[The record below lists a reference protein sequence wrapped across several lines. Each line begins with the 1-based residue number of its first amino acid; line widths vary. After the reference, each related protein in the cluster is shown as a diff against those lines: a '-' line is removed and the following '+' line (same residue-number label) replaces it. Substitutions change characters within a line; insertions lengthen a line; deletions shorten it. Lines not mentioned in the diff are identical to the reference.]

1 MFLMKNQVRPYAWG
15 SRTAISTLLGESAP
29 STEPQAELWVGA
41 HPGDSSV
48 LEQPTGE
55 HPLLHAVAEDPAG
68 TLGPQ
73 VAREFDGSFPFLL
86 KLLAADA
93 PLSLQAHPTM
103 DQARAGFDAEDAAG
117 VPVDAPF
124 RNYKDRSH
132 KPELMYALTEFEA
145 LCGFRPT
152 ATTVRLLDE
161 LGTTVLDDV
170 RSALIERPGEPGLRE
185 VVTSLL
191 AADRAAI
198 ASAVDTVAAACRA
211 RAGSTGPFAGEFAA
225 EFRMAARLADHYQ
238 GDPGVIIA
246 LLMNRIDL
254 KPGEAVFLP
263 AGNMHAYLSG
273 FGVEIMA
280 SSDNVLRGG
289 LTTKHVDVAELSAVV
304 SFAPGDPML
313 VTGVPVAPGEVAFRT
328 PAPEFALSR
337 VRVDGVGR
345 VLEHTGPQILLV
357 TEGALTLTDA
367 QGTEL
372 TVGPGRSVFLPARQ
386 GPVRVHGSGTL
397 FRAIDGLAA
406 PAVTSTS
413 ISVGTVSPVGTAAS
427 DDDPEAADSELSLA
441 S

>member
-1 MFLMKNQVRPYAWG
+1 MFLMKNRVRPYAWG
-15 SRTAISTLLGESAP
+15 SRTAISTLLGEPVP
-29 STEPQAELWVGA
+29 SSEPQAELWVGA

-48 LEQPTGE
+48 LVQPSGDR
-55 HPLLHAVAEDPAG
+55 PLVDAIDEDPDG

-103 DQARAGFDAEDAAG
+103 AQARAGFDAEHAAG

-145 LCGFRPT
+145 LCGFRRT
-152 ATTVRLLDE
+152 DVTVALLDE
-161 LGTTVLDDV
+161 LDV
-170 RSALIERPGEPGLRE
+170 PELGDIRAALIERPGESGLRE
-185 VVTSLL
+185 VVTALL
-191 AADRAAI
+191 EAERAAV
-198 ASAVDTVAAACRA
+198 APVVETVAAACRE
-211 RAGSTGPFAGEFAA
+211 RAGTAGPFATEFA
-225 EFRMAARLADHYQ
+225 MAARVAGFYP
-238 GDPGVIIA
+238 GDPGVLIA
-246 LLMNRIDL
+246 LLMNRIEL
-254 KPGEAVFLP
+254 APGEAVYLP

-289 LTTKHVDVAELSAVV
+289 LTAKHVDVAELSTVV

-313 VTGVPVAPGEVAFRT
+313 IPGVPVAPGEVAFRT
-328 PAPEFALSR
+328 PSPEFALSR
-337 VRVDGVGR
+337 VRVDEVGR

-357 TEGALTLTDA
+357 TEGTLTLTDA
-367 QGTEL
+367 QGHEL
-372 TVGPGRSVFLPARQ
+372 PVGPGRSVFLPARQ
-386 GPVRVHGSGTL
+386 SPVWVHGTGTL
-397 FRAIDGLAA
+397 FRATDGLLARDVTSPAAAAA
-406 PAVTSTS
+406 PADRTDET
-413 ISVGTVSPVGTAAS
+413 
-427 DDDPEAADSELSLA
+427 DPALPLA

>member
-1 MFLMKNQVRPYAWG
+1 MFLMKNRVRPYAWG
-15 SRTAISTLLGESAP
+15 SRTAISTMLGQPVP
-29 STEPQAELWVGA
+29 SSEPQAELWVGA

-48 LEQPTGE
+48 LVQPTGE
-55 HPLLHAVAEDPAG
+55 RPLRHAVDDDPDG

-73 VAREFDGSFPFLL
+73 VAREFEGSFPFLL

-103 DQARAGFDAEDAAG
+103 AQARAGFDAEDAAG
-117 VPVDAPF
+117 VPIDAPF

-152 ATTVRLLDE
+152 ATTVHLLDE
-161 LGTTVLDDV
+161 LGTPVLGDV
-170 RSALIERPGEPGLRE
+170 RSALVERPGEAGLRE

-191 AADRAAI
+191 EADRTAI
-198 ASAVDTVAAACRA
+198 APTVDAVAAACRA
-211 RAGSTGPFAGEFAA
+211 KAATGGPFAGEFTA
-225 EFRMAARLADHYQ
+225 EFSMAARLADHYP
-238 GDPGVIIA
+238 GDPGVLIA
-246 LLMNRIDL
+246 LLMNRIEL
-254 KPGEAVFLP
+254 APGEAVYLP

-313 VTGVPVAPGEVAFRT
+313 VPGVPVAPGEVAFRT

-337 VRVDGVGR
+337 VRVDAVGR

-357 TEGALTLTDA
+357 TEGSLTLTDA

-386 GPVRVHGSGTL
+386 GPVRVHGTGTL
-397 FRAIDGLAA
+397 FRATDGLVARDATSPAAVAPVTAPARPTEPAA
-406 PAVTSTS
+406 PA
-413 ISVGTVSPVGTAAS
+413 
-427 DDDPEAADSELSLA
+427 LSLA